1 MAWGWLSLTRVLL
14 LVLLAPLTAADA
26 DAKSKVKADP
36 PPAGSGDGL
45 AYESIQKVDI
55 YTDNATAPAAQ
66 SPPVEGWWESK
77 ICQGEYCVYTN
88 RRLFN
93 GRGLVAVTKFEE
105 FQKMERVD
113 DYLNRGENKYFED
126 PVPFVETEVL
136 NKGLG
141 ITANKTIRRGKV
153 LMSWSPVLVVHKAFF
168 NQVPKTA
175 DRARLLETAIS
186 FLHPATRAKFDKQR
200 VVPPGSSSPN
210 ARSIEDIL
218 LAYPYEVDMG
228 FNNYHQMDENNHSK
242 HYVNYPEAAV
252 LQHDCRPNVA
262 THIDQSFSLRATVA
276 RRVQPGEELTVSYID
291 PFLPRSERVAWVKR
305 HRSGGGE
312 VGCPCSACSPPG
324 GPKGEAAKKADA
336 RLKEITA
343 MRAELRNH
351 DSTKVDIKMIDRFVR
366 LYEEERLHA
375 RLAEAYELAALN
387 ANYLGDDKR
396 AKKYADLA
404 VQAGIVE
411 GGTQSN
417 DVVAMRIMASDI
429 KGHYSYRY
437 TLKRRGQ

>member
-1 MAWGWLSLTRVLL
+1 
-14 LVLLAPLTAADA
+14 
-26 DAKSKVKADP
+26 
-36 PPAGSGDGL
+36 
-45 AYESIQKVDI
+45 VDI

-66 SPPVEGWWESK
+66 NPPVEGWWESK

-93 GRGLVAVTKFEE
+93 GRGLVAVTKFDE

-113 DYLNRGENKYFED
+113 DYLNRAENKYFED

-168 NQVPKTA
+168 NQVPKKA
-175 DRARLLETAIS
+175 DRARLLETAVS
-186 FLHPATRAKFDKQR
+186 FLPPDTRAKFDKQR
-200 VVPPGSSSPN
+200 VSIPPSSPN
-210 ARSIEDIL
+210 PRFSIEDIL

-228 FNNYHQMDENNHSK
+228 FNNNYRQMDDENNHSK

-262 THIDQSFSLRATVA
+262 THIDQSFALRATVA
-276 RRVQPGEELTVSYID
+276 RRVQPGEALTVSYVD
-291 PFLPRSERVAWVKR
+291 PLLPRSERVAWVKR
-305 HRSGGGE
+305 HRAGGE
-312 VGCPCSACSPPG
+312 AGCPCSACNPQG
-324 GPKGEAAKKADA
+324 AAAKKAADA
-336 RLKEITA
+336 RLREIAA

-351 DSTKVDIKMIDRFVR
+351 DSTKVDIQMIDRFVK
-366 LYEEERLHA
+366 LYEEERLHVK
-375 RLAEAYELAALN
+375 LAEAYELAALN

-429 KGHYSYRY
+429 RGHYSYRY

>member
-1 MAWGWLSLTRVLL
+1 MTWGRLSVARVLL
-14 LVLLAPLTAADA
+14 LGLLAPLAAADG

-55 YTDNATAPAAQ
+55 YTDNATAPAPQ

-77 ICQGEYCVYTN
+77 ICQDEYCIYTN
-88 RRLFN
+88 RRMFN

-105 FQKMERVD
+105 FQKLERID
-113 DYLNRGENKYFED
+113 DHLNRGENKYFED

-153 LMSWSPVLVVHKAFF
+153 LMSWSPVLIVHKALF
-168 NQVPKTA
+168 NQVPKKA
-175 DRARLLETAIS
+175 DRTRLLETAIS
-186 FLHPATRAKFDKQR
+186 FLPPATRAKFDKQR
-200 VVPPGSSSPN
+200 VTRAGP
-210 ARSIEDIL
+210 RSIEQIL
-218 LAYPYEVDMG
+218 LAHPYEVDMG
-228 FNNYHQMDENNHSK
+228 FNNYRQADENNHSK

-262 THIDQSFSLRATVA
+262 THIDQSFALRATVA
-276 RRVQPGEELTVSYID
+276 RRVQPGEELTVAYVD
-291 PFLPRSERVAWVKR
+291 PLLPRSERVAWVKR
-305 HRSGGGE
+305 HRGGD
-312 VGCPCSACSPPG
+312 GCPCSTCNPPG
-324 GPKGEAAKKADA
+324 GEKGEAAKKADE
-336 RLKEITA
+336 RLTEIMA

-351 DSTKVDIKMIDRFVR
+351 DSTKVDIQMIERFVK
-366 LYEEERLHA
+366 LYEEERLHVK
-375 RLAEAYELAALN
+375 LADAYELAALN
-387 ANYLGDDKR
+387 ANYLGDDRR

-417 DVVAMRIMASDI
+417 DVIAMRIMASDV